1 VIYTALGAFA
11 LYRMRQ
17 RPSPQRNE
25 GPVQPVSPV
34 TTPVGAKAMVES
46 RL

>member
-1 VIYTALGAFA
+1 
-11 LYRMRQ
+11 MRQ
-17 RPSPQRNE
+17 RPAPQRAE

-34 TTPVGAKAMVES
+34 TTPVAAKAMVEG